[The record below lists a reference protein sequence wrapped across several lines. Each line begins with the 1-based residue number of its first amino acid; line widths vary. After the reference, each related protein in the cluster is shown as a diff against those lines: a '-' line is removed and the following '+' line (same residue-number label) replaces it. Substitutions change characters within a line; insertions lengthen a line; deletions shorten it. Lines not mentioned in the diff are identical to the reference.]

1 MERLHFNN
9 LSVQISLIIKG
20 KNKKKQ
26 QQQEM
31 DHKIIKCCIKDFNK
45 KKEI

>member
-20 KNKKKQ
+20 KQERKKNEKRD
-26 QQQEM
+26 M
-31 DHKIIKCCIKDFNK
+31 DHKMLHKGFQ
-45 KKEI
+45 